1 MPRSRLDRRFVG
13 AKPASRF
20 HPVRC
25 TPSAPSAG
33 AEAGSSLASSSRP
46 LALSER
52 AVLSRRD
59 ARSKVSTPGFRN
71 GARRTALAPKPLIL
85 AVLSPLGDMRDPEKM
100 RVARSE
106 KQTERPAHKLITVCK
121 FGLCNG
127 SALARPEGPET
138 AFK

>member
-1 MPRSRLDRRFVG
+1 M
-13 AKPASRF
+13 
-20 HPVRC
+20 
-25 TPSAPSAG
+25 
-33 AEAGSSLASSSRP
+33 
-46 LALSER
+46 
-52 AVLSRRD
+52 
-59 ARSKVSTPGFRN
+59 STPGFRN

-106 KQTERPAHKLITVCK
+106 KQTERLAHKLITVCK

>member
-1 MPRSRLDRRFVG
+1 M
-13 AKPASRF
+13 
-20 HPVRC
+20 RC

-46 LALSER
+46 LAQSER

-85 AVLSPLGDMRDPEKM
+85 AVLSPLCPVLLRC
-100 RVARSE
+100 A
-106 KQTERPAHKLITVCK
+106 
-121 FGLCNG
+121 
-127 SALARPEGPET
+127 ALYCHLLHCLW
-138 AFK
+138 